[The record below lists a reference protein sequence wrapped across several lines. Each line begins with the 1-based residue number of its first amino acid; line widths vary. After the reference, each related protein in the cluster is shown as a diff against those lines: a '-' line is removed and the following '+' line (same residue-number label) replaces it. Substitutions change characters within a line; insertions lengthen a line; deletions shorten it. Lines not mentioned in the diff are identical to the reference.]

1 MRLSG
6 LAGRPKLTVLAQTL
20 PPYVNF
26 IGIPLRKPA
35 FAELTAATVM
45 AVGLWAA
52 AVGLLL
58 ASGVGLDRAD
68 AGALLLALAWA
79 CLSARLGIH
88 VGQDRRHL
96 LANLLGCT
104 LLLGA
109 YQLVLLLAGH

>member
-1 MRLSG
+1 M
-6 LAGRPKLTVLAQTL
+6 K
-20 PPYVNF
+20 F
-26 IGIPLRKPA
+26 IGISLRKPA

-58 ASGVGLDRAD
+58 ATRIHFDRAD
-68 AGALLLALAWA
+68 AGALLLTLAWA
-79 CLSARLGIH
+79 CLSTRLGIR

-96 LANLLGCT
+96 VANLLGGT

-109 YQLVLLLAGH
+109 YQLVLLMSGA

>member
-1 MRLSG
+1 M
-6 LAGRPKLTVLAQTL
+6 LAGIATPC
-20 PPYVNF
+20 PPPVKF

-35 FAELTAATVM
+35 FAELTAAAVM

-52 AVGLLL
+52 AIGLLL
-58 ASGVGLDRAD
+58 ASRVGIDRAD

-79 CLSARLGIH
+79 CLSTRMGIR

-96 LANLLGCT
+96 VANLLGCS

-109 YQLVLLLAGH
+109 YQLALLLASR